1 MRRSR
6 YSLIAVTLL
15 VGTSI
20 SGGISTAAAQQEKT
34 QQNSADE
41 ALTKSAPEAKDQPQA
56 PPQTAP
62 TPQASQPGMNADGP
76 ALTDGKLTAPGAPQS
91 TQDEP
96 AKSSARNDRID
107 NLPILAYP
115 LAITDEQRKAIFQR
129 LSQGNGP
136 TSNITAKLSE
146 QVPATLALEELP
158 QDMRASMP
166 SVGDYKFLRLSDRIL
181 VVNPRESVVV
191 GEITN

>member
-1 MRRSR
+1 MQRSH
-6 YSLIAVTLL
+6 YGLIAITLL

-20 SGGISTAAAQQEKT
+20 VAGASVAAAQQEKT
-34 QQNSADE
+34 QQNAADE
-41 ALTKSAPEAKDQPQA
+41 ALTKSAPEAKDEPQA

-62 TPQASQPGMNADGP
+62 TQASQPGLNADGP
-76 ALTDGKLTAPGAPQS
+76 ALTDGKLAEPGAPQG

-96 AKSSARNDRID
+96 AKFSAKNDRID
-107 NLPILAYP
+107 NLPIMAYP

-136 TSNITAKLSE
+136 VSNITAKLSE

-166 SVGDYKFLRLSDRIL
+166 SVGDYKFLRLTDRIL

>member
-1 MRRSR
+1 MPRSR
-6 YSLIAVTLL
+6 YGLIAITLL
-15 VGTSI
+15 VGTSMVAGT
-20 SGGISTAAAQQEKT
+20 SLAAAQQEKT

-41 ALTKSAPEAKDQPQA
+41 ALTKSAPEAKDPPQA

-62 TPQASQPGMNADGP
+62 TQASQPGINADGP
-76 ALTDGKLTAPGAPQS
+76 ALTDGKLTAPGAPQA

-115 LAITDEQRKAIFQR
+115 LAITDEQRKAIYQR

-136 TSNITAKLSE
+136 VSNITAKLSQ

-158 QDMRASMP
+158 QEMRASIP

-181 VVNPRESVVV
+181 VINPRESVVV

>member
-1 MRRSR
+1 MQRSHYR
-6 YSLIAVTLL
+6 LVAITLL

-20 SGGISTAAAQQEKT
+20 GAGISVAAAQQEKS
-34 QQNSADE
+34 QQNAADE
-41 ALTKSAPEAKDQPQA
+41 ALTRSAPEAKDQPQA
-56 PPQTAP
+56 PPQMAP
-62 TPQASQPGMNADGP
+62 TQASQPGLNADGP
-76 ALTDGKLTAPGAPQS
+76 ALTDGKLAAPGAPQV

-115 LAITDEQRKAIFQR
+115 LAITDDQKKAIFQR

-136 TSNITAKLSE
+136 VSNITATLSQ

-158 QDMRASMP
+158 QEMLASMP